1 MEHLLFPFLFVFIEI
16 TFRGIQSLFASLQV
30 FLLLWP
36 INMGVKEALFWWKGS
51 RRKGA
56 VHVLKGRDSPQ
67 RPLEFGRV
75 ALLYNC

>member
-1 MEHLLFPFLFVFIEI
+1 M
-16 TFRGIQSLFASLQV
+16 

-36 INMGVKEALFWWKGS
+36 INMGVKEALFWRKGN

-56 VHVLKGRDSPQ
+56 VHVLKGRKSPQ

-75 ALLYNC
+75 GLLYNC